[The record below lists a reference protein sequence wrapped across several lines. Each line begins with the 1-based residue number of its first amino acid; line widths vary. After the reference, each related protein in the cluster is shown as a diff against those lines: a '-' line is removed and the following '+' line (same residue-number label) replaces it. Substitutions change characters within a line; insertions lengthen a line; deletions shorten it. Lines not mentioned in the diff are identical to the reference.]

1 MTPTPEQLDTTAR
14 RVTAGI
20 WACAVITMTA
30 SVVNGTGV
38 FAALTTGTLPALVG
52 LLTAL
57 AVDAALVVVLT
68 GDGRMQQLGVPTVWG
83 RVLRVVTLGMS
94 LGLNCGAS
102 LLGGH
107 LFLAALHAIPP
118 LLLCGLAEYGQE
130 VGLKIARRRQRQEE
144 AEAEAREAE
153 RRRRQAEVDAED
165 ARRRE
170 VAARE
175 AEHQRRVRREQ
186 ELAEVERRKA
196 EAARERVEAERELAE
211 VRAGQVAAVQRAETG
226 VADLSARREARG
238 GKPAAKA
245 SARRPSPVRDAAI
258 RWLRAQRR
266 AGRDITGIGPAEV
279 AAAIGGS
286 RETVKKGLPEW
297 RSAVLAVEAVAG

>member
-14 RVTAGI
+14 RVKAGI

-38 FAALTTGTLPALVG
+38 FGALTTGTLPVLVG

-130 VGLKIARRRQRQEE
+130 VGLKIAGRRRRQEE

-170 VAARE
+170 AAARE

-186 ELAEVERRKA
+186 ELAEAERRKA

-211 VRAGQVAAVQRAETG
+211 VRAGQVAAVRRAEAAGPQKLTA
-226 VADLSARREARG
+226 VG
-238 GKPAAKA
+238 GRA
-245 SARRPSPVRDAAI
+245 SRTAGRSSPVQDKALRY
-258 RWLRAQRR
+258 LRAQHK
-266 AGRDITGIGPAEV
+266 AGADITAIGPTALAEQ
-279 AAAIGGS
+279 IGAS
-286 RETVKKGLPEW
+286 RETCKKGLPRW
-297 RSAVLAVEAVAG
+297 RETVLAVAG